1 MRRTTLSIA
10 IIALLA
16 GCDREPTVSGATPDR
31 STARA
36 TTRPDA
42 DVARDLAT
50 LRQVT
55 AAFHDTATSNRA
67 GWSARITKCM
77 QLAGAGGMG
86 FHYGNPHLIDGVAR
100 VDEPEV
106 LLFEPEKNGT
116 LRLVAVEYVVPY
128 DAHSRDAEPPVLF
141 GQQFKQNDAF
151 KLWGLHA
158 WVWKENTSGMFA
170 DWNPTVNCD
179 ATTEIEPAMAQH

>member
-1 MRRTTLSIA
+1 LRRTTCLIA
-10 IIALLA
+10 AIALLA
-16 GCDREPTVSGATPDR
+16 GCDREPTVSRDTPAP
-31 STARA
+31 ARP
-36 TTRPDA
+36 TTSFGSA
-42 DVARDLAT
+42 VERDLAT

-55 AAFHDTATSNRA
+55 AALHDTATSNRA

-77 QLAGAGGMG
+77 QLSGEGGMG
-86 FHYGNPHLIDGVAR
+86 FHYGNPGLIDGVAR
-100 VDEPEV
+100 VNEPEV

-116 LRLVAVEYVVPY
+116 LRLVAVEYVIPY
-128 DAHSRDAEPPVLF
+128 ALHSREAEPPVLF

-158 WVWKENTSGMFA
+158 WVWKDNPSGMFA

-179 ATTEIEPAMAQH
+179 NTTEIEGAMAQH